1 MNLLEE
7 FGPLAVELLAE
18 FGAPATLSATGPAIA
33 SFDKRTGRATL
44 VTTPAAQTVQAVVTP
59 VDVTDEQG
67 RQTTK
72 TVATMTA
79 KPTQGDKLTLGEF
92 TYTVGSVTVH
102 APQGQAIYYLAEVS

>member
-18 FGAPATLSATGPAIA
+18 FGAPATLSATAPAIA
-33 SFDKRTGRATL
+33 SFDKRTGRAT
-44 VTTPAAQTVQAVVTP
+44 VVATPAAQTVQAVVTP

-72 TVATMTA
+72 TVATMTV
-79 KPTQGDKLTLGEF
+79 KPNQGDKLTLGE
-92 TYTVGSVTVH
+92 TDYIVGAVTVI
-102 APQGQAIYYLAEVS
+102 APQGQAIVYLAEVS